1 MGRIVPLQCPEKP
14 RFTHL
19 RDFSD
24 SFLTEF
30 YEVRLRN
37 VLESAACKARLV

>member
-1 MGRIVPLQCPEKP
+1 MNFP
-14 RFTHL
+14 FTA
-19 RDFSD
+19 
-24 SFLTEF
+24 F

>member
-1 MGRIVPLQCPEKP
+1 MHERRGRRI
-14 RFTHL
+14 L
-19 RDFSD
+19 RTSPFGHSAKLDFH
-24 SFLTEF
+24 FTEF